1 MAQNCLFLTNKDLNS
16 NFYCHRDPEYHDTLS
31 EASQG
36 TLKNQGGPMTEEE
49 AEAFEA
55 LPDFEAL
62 VALRKWDDGAKDV
75 EIPTEDCSYYKELCR
90 KVLSGA

>member
-1 MAQNCLFLTNKDLNS
+1 
-16 NFYCHRDPEYHDTLS
+16 
-31 EASQG
+31 
-36 TLKNQGGPMTEEE
+36 MTEEE

-75 EIPTEDCSYYKELCR
+75 EIPSEDCSYYKELCR